1 LHASKIIELITK
13 FSIIEKTIP
22 QKSPL
27 KKDNFDLIEFSFKKE
42 IEKDYILTTTKEHT
56 FILN

>member
-1 LHASKIIELITK
+1 MELITK
-13 FSIIEKTIP
+13 FIIIEKTIP